1 VKKFVFTFSKAGA
14 IAALAIG
21 SIASMNVGFAAP
33 APESTATSA
42 AALQTKADHHA
53 MMAADYRI
61 RMRAD
66 EKHAIS
72 WFTLANHCDQKADSY
87 HRLAVLQSSTEPVI

>member
-1 VKKFVFTFSKAGA
+1 MKRFAFTFAKAGA
-14 IAALAIG
+14 ITALAIS

-42 AALQTKADHHA
+42 AALETKADHHA

-72 WFTLANHCDQKADSY
+72 WFTLANHCDQRADGY
-87 HRLAVLQSSTEPVI
+87 YGLAVLRSGT